1 MKKPHFNVCITCVG
15 GRLIYDMINAI
26 RDSDDYTITVI
37 GIDVNPD
44 AHGRLLC
51 DYFRVFPLASS
62 DPDGWLWTRI
72 IAAAPRSSPL
82 RMTSRV

>member
-51 DYFRVFPLASS
+51 DYFSWNIRDIVYISN
-62 DPDGWLWTRI
+62 TN
-72 IAAAPRSSPL
+72 
-82 RMTSRV
+82 